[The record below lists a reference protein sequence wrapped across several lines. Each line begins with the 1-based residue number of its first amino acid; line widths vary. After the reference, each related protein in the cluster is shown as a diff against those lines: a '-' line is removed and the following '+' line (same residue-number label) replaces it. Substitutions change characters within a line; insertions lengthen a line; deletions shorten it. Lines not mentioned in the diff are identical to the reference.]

1 MSSLTCPKLAPFLLA
16 LPSSQRAR
24 SHYLLPCS
32 QVGGQEHLKAKSNLL
47 QPLQMEAQDN
57 NLPPFPLPS
66 QIQEICKKIWSF
78 ISVTSVT
85 PSNHCYNC
93 SMGMKL
99 TAWSRDINTIWISRS
114 SLSNR
119 LKTTILKRTTSLM
132 QFLATKI
139 SIYLQNLS
147 SLALRFLKVTGST
160 EHNFNKSQMW
170 NNKKNEESPEILVG
184 RSYNP
189 LKKLI

>member
-1 MSSLTCPKLAPFLLA
+1 
-16 LPSSQRAR
+16 
-24 SHYLLPCS
+24 
-32 QVGGQEHLKAKSNLL
+32 
-47 QPLQMEAQDN
+47 
-57 NLPPFPLPS
+57 
-66 QIQEICKKIWSF
+66 
-78 ISVTSVT
+78 
-85 PSNHCYNC
+85 
-93 SMGMKL
+93 
-99 TAWSRDINTIWISRS
+99 
-114 SLSNR
+114 
-119 LKTTILKRTTSLM
+119 M